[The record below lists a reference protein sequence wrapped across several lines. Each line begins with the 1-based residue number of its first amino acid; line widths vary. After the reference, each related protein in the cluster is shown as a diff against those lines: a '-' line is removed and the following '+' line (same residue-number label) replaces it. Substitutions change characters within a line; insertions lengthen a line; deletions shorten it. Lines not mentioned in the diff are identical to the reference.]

1 MATRWSAI
9 FSVDLWR
16 LTFMKVLILG
26 LGQQGRAALYH
37 LAGSSDVCEIIAADS
52 DLERAKA
59 YAGRF
64 GRGKARCVRLDADDH
79 SAVLELMSSGVDV
92 VINLLP
98 VYFTEVM
105 IELALEAGVHLVN
118 TCYASEAVLKLD
130 AEAARKGVAILPEF
144 GMDPGIDLVM
154 GARAVG
160 ELDEVQELY
169 SYGAGLPEPE
179 AADNPIKYKI
189 AWTFDGVLRSYK
201 RPARILKDG
210 EVIHI
215 PATDIFTEGN
225 IHTVHVDGLGEL
237 EAIPNGD
244 ALKYRDLFGL
254 RGSLRAMGRFSLRY
268 PGHCAF
274 WKKLVDLRF
283 LDDEPITVG
292 SAEVVPREFLYS
304 LLEPQLQYS
313 ENERDVAF
321 IRIDARGLKAGRR
334 TRIVYDLIDYR
345 DLSTGLMAMNR
356 TVGFTASIGA
366 QMIVRGDIARRG
378 VLSPT
383 RDVDSDTLFGEL
395 RKCGI
400 RISRSE
406 EPW

>member
-1 MATRWSAI
+1 
-9 FSVDLWR
+9 
-16 LTFMKVLILG
+16 MKVLILG

-37 LAGSSDVCEIIAADS
+37 LASSPAVGEIITADS
-52 DLERAKA
+52 NLERAEA
-59 YAGRF
+59 CAETF
-64 GRGKARCVRLDADDH
+64 GGGKARCVRLDAGDRD
-79 SAVLELMSSGVDV
+79 AVLELMSSGVAV
-92 VINLLP
+92 VIDLLP

-105 IELALEAGVHLVN
+105 AALALEAGVHLVN
-118 TCYASEAVLKLD
+118 TCYASEEVLKLD
-130 AEAARKGVAILPEF
+130 AETARKGVAILPEF

-154 GARAVG
+154 GARAVR

-169 SYGAGLPEPE
+169 SYGGGFPEPG
-179 AADNPIKYKI
+179 AADNPIRYKI
-189 AWTFDGVLRSYK
+189 SWTFDGVLTSYK

-210 EVIHI
+210 EIAHI
-215 PATDIFTEGN
+215 PATEIFAEQN
-225 IHTVHVDGLGEL
+225 VHTVHMDGLGEL

-244 ALKYRDLFGL
+244 ALRYIDLFGL
-254 RGSLRAMGRFSLRY
+254 GRSLRAMGRFSLRW

-283 LDDEPITVG
+283 LDDEPIMVG

-304 LLEPQLQYS
+304 ILEPQLQYG

-321 IRIDARGLKAGRR
+321 IRVDARGLRAGRR

-366 QMIVRGDIARRG
+366 QMIVRGDIKRRG
-378 VLSPT
+378 VLSPA
-383 RDVDSDTLFGEL
+383 RDVGSDVFLGEL
-395 RKCGI
+395 RKCEM